1 MPECWNP
8 KLGPIYFQAVKL
20 HRCRG
25 RSYLVSG
32 KLERKHPEET
42 QERKQNKD
50 RPASELKF
58 KQKKKKEKKTQKK
71 KHTF

>member
-8 KLGPIYFQAVKL
+8 KLDSIYFQAVKL

-42 QERKQNKD
+42 QEKKAKQ
-50 RPASELKF
+50 RLPCIR
-58 KQKKKKEKKTQKK
+58 T
-71 KHTF
+71 